1 MWPYIDLGDMY
12 GCAAGLRWKDNKL
25 CNTTPLAWRM
35 PYYDDAEDLV
45 IRIVAFHE
53 DKASVG
59 EETFAWCLQVGDVSL
74 INNT

>member
-1 MWPYIDLGDMY
+1 MWPYIDQEELY
-12 GCAAGLRWKDNKL
+12 GYAAGLRYEDNEL

-35 PYYDDAEDLV
+35 PYYDNAEDLV

-59 EETFAWCLQVGDVSL
+59 EETSAAIW
-74 INNT
+74 